1 MSAAS
6 GIADDILYL
15 RGLGS
20 GAVICSHD
28 RRTRR
33 RSFMGDLRKTN
44 LVDIR
49 VYNEPICSTSTD
61 RLRVKK
67 LSLYI

>member
-1 MSAAS
+1 VSAAS

-28 RRTRR
+28 HIGHVRDPL
-33 RSFMGDLRKTN
+33 GEILETN
-44 LVDIR
+44 LVLFR
-49 VYNEPICSTSTD
+49 VYNEPICSTST
-61 RLRVKK
+61 R
-67 LSLYI
+67 